1 MKRTLPVLL
10 RWAHGVPPVH
20 PGYYESRLLSAITL
34 VAIMGALLVTLSH
47 LYLTLRGRLVSWLL
61 LGIAISALAAQVVY
75 Y

>member
-1 MKRTLPVLL
+1 
-10 RWAHGVPPVH
+10 
-20 PGYYESRLLSAITL
+20 